1 MGRSKTLDETIAEL
15 EALRKIH
22 GGKIEVACSA
32 GPVSFKSVQVDDDT
46 FIVLTVYGGITV

>member
-1 MGRSKTLDETIAEL
+1 MSKTLDETIAEL

-22 GGKIEVACSA
+22 GGKIEVASSA
-32 GPVSFKSVQVDDDT
+32 GPVSFKPVQVDAET